1 MATFTFRTG
10 NAAALRRL
18 PFYLLGAVATL
29 VVPRTDRLWAF
40 GCGIGPGEGA
50 LPLYRLARERLDDSA
65 RLVWLATTPDELAT
79 ARSLG
84 LDAVAKLSARGL
96 WLTLRA
102 GVCVV
107 THGLGDVNRYGVR
120 GAFVVQLWHG
130 VPLKKLH
137 LDSPAA
143 LRSAV
148 LGNSRLVR
156 ALLARGMRA
165 AGAQI
170 RLFPVASERIVGR
183 ISSAF
188 GVPRER
194 IAVTGDPRD
203 DVLLTGTREQR
214 RTPAITLL
222 EKAIGVVPSTAR
234 VVLYAPTW
242 RDGEHDPSAPDAA
255 TWDEIADWLT
265 RTDAVLVVRV
275 HPLGHGDYAAGPARS
290 PRIRL
295 LTVDALN
302 DVTPVLPAVDAIV
315 TDYSSIAFDFALIDG
330 PTVFLAPDL
339 ETYTASRGMYEP
351 YRMFSGGRHVVSWT
365 HVLDQLD
372 ALADPSRDGGAFAA
386 EVAAH
391 TRWLREEHFDFTD
404 GGATERVFAEIV
416 RRSHGERP
424 VSVAARRRRPTVT
437 ALTFGPGVLRVELD
451 REVAAVRLD
460 GPRSR
465 VEATTTVHDGRT
477 RAELPLL
484 VTRWNTAGLALPSG
498 DYRLTLLGD
507 QATTRMTLA
516 AGPAET
522 LEPLYR
528 ARAAAEDGGV
538 LVRIGPPFVAGERRP
553 SPRRPPS
560 VAYARERVEPENA
573 IYFES
578 FYGRAACDNP
588 LGIDRVIAREHPE
601 IRRYWSVADGSVA
614 VPPGAIRLIEGSAQ
628 WWRVR
633 AAARV
638 LVVND
643 WLRWYFHRRPHQH
656 VLQTWHGTM
665 LKKLAR
671 DRPDMSRRRRFAVL
685 RQARRWDALLA
696 QNPYSAEIFRTSYAF
711 RGPIWTTGYPRN
723 DVFVDAARTAAVR
736 AAVGLPSG
744 SRAVLYTPTWRD
756 DRDEMVDYLDL
767 PAFAESLP
775 ADHVLLVRG
784 HSRTLAFGQDV
795 QAERLID
802 VTSYPDVADLMLAAD
817 LLVTDYS
824 SVMFDFAATG
834 KPMVFYTPDIA
845 HYGDVLR
852 GFYFD
857 LLADAP
863 GPVVTTGDELRAA
876 IADPRS
882 AEYAPKYA
890 AWRAK
895 FTPND
900 DGHAAERVVARLF
913 EAGWLG

>member
-1 MATFTFRTG
+1 MAKFTFRTG
-10 NAAALRRL
+10 NAQALRRL
-18 PFYLLGAVATL
+18 PFYLLGAIATL
-29 VVPRTDRLWAF
+29 LVPRTDRVWAF

-50 LPLYRLARERLDDSA
+50 LPLYRLARERLAPDV
-65 RLVWLATTPDELAT
+65 RTVWLATTPEELAR
-79 ARSLG
+79 AQSLG
-84 LDAVAKLSARGL
+84 LDTVLKLSARGL

-102 GVCVV
+102 RVCVV

-143 LRSAV
+143 LHSAV

-156 ALLARGMRA
+156 ALLARGIRA

-170 RLFPVASERIVGR
+170 RLFPVASERLVGR

-188 GVPRER
+188 GVSRER

-203 DVLLTGTREQR
+203 DVLLAGSADER
-214 RTPAITLL
+214 RSSAIALL
-222 EKAIGVVPSTAR
+222 EKAIGVVPDSAR

-255 TWDEIADWLT
+255 TWNEIASWLD
-265 RTDAVLVVRV
+265 RTNTLLVVRV
-275 HPLGHGDYAAGPARS
+275 HPLGHGDYAAGLSRS
-290 PRIRL
+290 PRVRL
-295 LTVDALN
+295 LTADAIN
-302 DVTPVLPAVDAIV
+302 DITPVLPAVDAIV
-315 TDYSSIAFDFALIDG
+315 TDYSSIAFDFALLDG

-339 ETYTASRGMYEP
+339 ETYTSSRGMYEP
-351 YRMFSGGRHVVSWT
+351 YRTFSGGRHVVAWT
-365 HVLDQLD
+365 HVLEQLD
-372 ALADPSRDGGAFAA
+372 ALADPSTPFAA
-386 EVAAH
+386 EVSAH
-391 TRWLREEHFDFTD
+391 TRWLRDEHFDFLD
-404 GGATERVFAEIV
+404 GRATERVFAEV
-416 RRSHGERP
+416 QRRLARE
-424 VSVAARRRRPTVT
+424 VAVT
-437 ALTFGPGVLRVELD
+437 APATRGRPSVTAVAFEPGLLRVELD
-451 REVAAVRLD
+451 RVVDAVRLD

-465 VEATTTVHDGRT
+465 VDTAVTVVDGRSVV
-477 RAELPLL
+477 EVPLL
-484 VTRWNTAGLALPSG
+484 VTRWGMDGLALPSG
-498 DYRLTLLGD
+498 DYRLTLLGESP
-507 QATTRMTLA
+507 TTRVVLGADPVETI
-516 AGPAET
+516 ET

-528 ARAAAEDGGV
+528 ARVVAEDGGV
-538 LVRIGPPFVAGERRP
+538 VVRIGPPLAADERRP
-553 SPRRPPS
+553 STRRPPS
-560 VAYARERVEPENA
+560 SGHARARVEPENA

-588 LGIDRVIAREHPE
+588 LGIDRVIARDHPE
-601 IRRYWSVADGSVA
+601 VRRYWSVTDGSVA
-614 VPPGAIRLIEGSAQ
+614 VPPGAIRVIEGSAE
-628 WWRVR
+628 WWRAR

-643 WLRWYFHRRPHQH
+643 WLRWYFRRRAHQH

-671 DRPDMSRRRRFAVL
+671 DRPDMSRRRRFAIL

-696 QNPYSAEIFRTSYAF
+696 QNEYSAAIFRTSYAF
-711 RGPIWTTGYPRN
+711 NGPIWTTGYPRN
-723 DVFVDAARTAAVR
+723 DVFGDPSRADAVR
-736 AAVGLPSG
+736 AAIGLPDG
-744 SRAVLYTPTWRD
+744 VHAVLYAPTWRD

-767 PAFAESLP
+767 AEFAASLP
-775 ADHVLLVRG
+775 SDHVLLVRG

-795 QAERLID
+795 RAEQLLD
-802 VTSYPDVADLMLAAD
+802 VTSYPDVADLMLVAD

-845 HYGDVLR
+845 HYGEVLR

-863 GPVVTTGDELRAA
+863 GPVVTTADELRSA
-876 IADPRS
+876 ILDPRPS
-882 AEYAPKYA
+882 EFAGRYAR
-890 AWRAK
+890 WQAK
-895 FTPND
+895 FTALD
-900 DGHAAERVVARLF
+900 DGHAAERVVARLY
-913 EAGWLG
+913 ADGWLG